1 MEKLMNTF
9 ETCEDCYD
17 RICIMD
23 MVVKDTPDGICIYCR
38 KCTDRHKLLEK
49 EAVIL
54 CRKWGI
60 DVEKLKR
67 ETEKE
72 GRQHLRQMEKK
83 DKTEKRTTQ
92 A

>member
-1 MEKLMNTF
+1 MDKLINTF
-9 ETCEDCYD
+9 ESCEDCYD
-17 RICIMD
+17 RIGIID

-49 EAVIL
+49 EAEAL
-54 CRKWGI
+54 CRKWGL
-60 DVEKLKR
+60 DVEKLKQ

-72 GRQHLRQMEKK
+72 ERHYLRQSEEETKK
-83 DKTEKRTTQ
+83 EKRTTN